1 MNKKGGIIKNNQFYK
16 EGENMSL
23 IKCPACNK
31 DVSSEAPA
39 CPACGQPIK
48 SSIEKASGG
57 AVNPRDP
64 VHFIG
69 IVLVVIFVIVV
80 IAYIVSR

>member
-1 MNKKGGIIKNNQFYK
+1 MP
-16 EGENMSL
+16 L

-48 SSIEKASGG
+48 SSVEKAAGG
-57 AVNPRDP
+57 AINPRDP
-64 VHFIG
+64 VHLLGIILVIG
-69 IVLVVIFVIVV
+69 IVIGVILY
-80 IAYIVSR
+80 IASAIK